1 MVRPGARKRAVHWVV
16 KEFGVSER
24 RACRVFG
31 LHRSTKRYVSRRTE
45 PPELRDALRGVAYAH
60 PRFGYRR
67 VLCGAVAARR
77 EAQGNQQSDRVRESS
92 DHGTALTSNTDGCA
106 CRNCAE
112 RGSDYAGGI
121 GQARSGSREQGAH
134 QVNHQGGE
142 PDQAREKRQRLRR
155 RRGCEE
161 AQGPTGGFR
170 VCIAAETG
178 LECNGRV

>member
-1 MVRPGARKRAVHWVV
+1 MNAISNPKLQRSNRTGIRSHVTYT
-16 KEFGVSER
+16 R
-24 RACRVFG
+24 RD
-31 LHRSTKRYVSRRTE
+31 
-45 PPELRDALRGVAYAH
+45 ELLRL
-60 PRFGYRR
+60 
-67 VLCGAVAARR
+67 LCGAVAARR
-77 EAQGNQQSDRVRESS
+77 EAQGNQQSDRLRESS

-142 PDQAREKRQRLRR
+142 PDQAHEKRQRLRR